1 VAFRH
6 DAFRVDASSVKQM
19 PDGSV
24 RIPARLTKPG
34 VFTYT
39 TADGKKVR
47 EYRPPEEVARA
58 DGYEDAHVTIG
69 HPPRGVG
76 PDSYSRLNAGHVRA
90 STVKADATGVDAEVV
105 LRRKDAIDGALNG
118 TLHDLSCGY
127 GLDLDPTPGVT
138 PEGIPYDRIQRNI
151 VVNHVALLKRGDGR
165 LGTDCALRL
174 DSADEQIV
182 DGKEPEAEE
191 DPALAKK
198 RAGLKAKYGDS
209 MKTKIRQDGK
219 EVEVE
224 AGSAEHI
231 AFLEADAAEARKRAD
246 AADGRLAAVDAA
258 AAQGRREALVTQALA
273 LGVACVRK
281 DGDKEIALS
290 ERDIKV
296 AVVQKRIDSAFTGK
310 NADGSDCS
318 AAYLDGFFAAATKS
332 TEKSAPAIAA
342 GLNGG
347 STETHA
353 DSGETI
359 KGIEKLVADSAD
371 AWKVK

>member
-6 DAFRVDASSVKQM
+6 DAFRVDAGSVKQM

-34 VFTYT
+34 VFTYE
-39 TADGKKVR
+39 TADGKKIR
-47 EYRPPEEVARA
+47 EYRPPEEVAKA

-76 PDSYSRLNAGHVRA
+76 PDSYSRLNVGHVRA

-105 LRRKDAIDGALNG
+105 LRRKDAIDGALNRD
-118 TLHDLSCGY
+118 LHDLSCGY
-127 GLDLDPTPGVT
+127 AVQIDPTPGVT
-138 PEGIPYDRIQRNI
+138 PGGEAYDVVQRGI

-174 DSADEQIV
+174 DGAGEQIV
-182 DGKEPEAEE
+182 DGGDPAASE

-231 AFLEADAAEARKRAD
+231 AFLEAETAEARKRAD

-258 AAQGRREALVTQALA
+258 AAQGRREALVTHAIA

-281 DGDKEIALS
+281 DGDNEVALS
-290 ERDIKV
+290 ERDIKI
-296 AVVQKRIDSAFTGK
+296 AVVQKRVDSAFTGK

-318 AAYLDGFFAAATKS
+318 AAYLDGFYAAATKAEVKAAS
-332 TEKSAPAIAA
+332 AIAA

-353 DSGETI
+353 DSAL
-359 KGIEKLVADSAD
+359 KDIEKVVADASD